1 MTDGTLDP
9 DTWPDVD
16 LERLARDYGAEADVL
31 VRRFPP
37 ADRSGPAEW
46 AADTLRHQDRLLRV
60 QIEALR
66 RRKYRP
72 TGGFTL
78 DRLLDGAPAVS
89 GALVD
94 HRRAHKPAYA
104 TVADACA
111 PTIVIADPPLESIAP
126 RSTVLVQVMVV
137 HDGRHPIERCRV
149 DARLLLPGQQPCRD
163 EPSSN
168 SEPAVTRSWGGA
180 LEADSVTPIGSIEL
194 ELGDTIGR
202 VVLELELS
210 VDGETLATNRYEGRI
225 GAD

>member
-1 MTDGTLDP
+1 
-9 DTWPDVD
+9 
-16 LERLARDYGAEADVL
+16 
-31 VRRFPP
+31 
-37 ADRSGPAEW
+37 
-46 AADTLRHQDRLLRV
+46 
-60 QIEALR
+60 
-66 RRKYRP
+66 
-72 TGGFTL
+72 
-78 DRLLDGAPAVS
+78 
-89 GALVD
+89 
-94 HRRAHKPAYA
+94 
-104 TVADACA
+104 
-111 PTIVIADPPLESIAP
+111 
-126 RSTVLVQVMVV
+126 MVV

-194 ELGDTIGR
+194 ELGDTIGK